1 METIV
6 NGIVLLMLLAVEIF
20 LLRMKMKMDLPEL
33 RRDYRFFEVFGMS
46 SAERIRLMKRE
57 VSRYVWVPLILAGV
71 ISFVLTGTVFGLRMY
86 EIKDVQ
92 NYMKYGIL
100 LWGGYILVQAVNLK
114 LMQRSLVRDLEGTK
128 TGRNKK

>member
-1 METIV
+1 
-6 NGIVLLMLLAVEIF
+6 
-20 LLRMKMKMDLPEL
+20 
-33 RRDYRFFEVFGMS
+33 MS

-71 ISFVLTGTVFGLRMY
+71 ISFVLTGTVFGLRKY

-100 LWGGYILVQAVNLK
+100 LWGGYILAQAVNLK